1 MREAVLTRMT
11 LTRFFEQKNAGD
23 SRRFSDIWLNSV
35 LECSISKTLVELRYA
50 AIALRDLL
58 FSSVK
63 GCDALDTSSVI

>member
-1 MREAVLTRMT
+1 MREAVLTLMT
-11 LTRFFEQKNAGD
+11 STKFFDKKNAGD
-23 SRRFSDIWLNSV
+23 SRRFSDVWLNLV

-63 GCDALDTSSVI
+63 RM